1 LILKPPIPG
10 SRPPMGGMGGV
21 GNKIA
26 GGDGSGAMNILMP
39 MYTIGIL
46 LFFVYTMMK
55 VTLYIID
62 F

>member
-1 LILKPPIPG
+1 MPG
-10 SRPPMGGMGGV
+10 YRPPMGGMGGA

-26 GGDGSGAMNILMP
+26 AGGDNGTMNILMP

-55 VTLYIID
+55 V
-62 F
+62 